1 MHCCLCLRGRRVGG
15 RDEKVPKRTD
25 EEGIVRIT
33 IQPRRLLPNL
43 AAGMVAGMLEVTE
56 VTAFA
61 ALIFSGDLADYI
73 PRGIGLMLMGSV
85 VVVIITA
92 LFCSLPGVVAG
103 LQDDVVAVLALLSA
117 AIVSQMPGWAT
128 HQGKFATVVV
138 AIALSS
144 LMTGVLFLSLGQFKL
159 GNFIR
164 FIPYPVIGGVL
175 AGSGL
180 LLTFGAVS
188 VMTGASVNLFHL
200 LPVIQPGLLL
210 KWLPGLLL
218 AVFLLLALRRRSHV
232 LIVPG
237 TLIAAI
243 AIFYVLL
250 GLTNTS
256 IAKAAEQGW
265 LLGAGLSGQG
275 GLWQPLNFSDLAQV
289 NWSVI
294 GHQIGSLLVIPVI
307 GVIAILLNLTSIE
320 LATDQDVDLNRD
332 LKTAGIAN
340 LFAGL
345 GGSMVGWHDVSHSA
359 LTYKM
364 GARSRAVGFVLA
376 TVCGIVLWLGGSLV
390 SYFPEFLL
398 GGLLLFL
405 GLDFLVTWVYDS
417 WFKLPITDYL
427 IMILILIVINAIG
440 FLEGVAL
447 GLVLAVILF
456 AVDYSRVN
464 VVKHTLTGATFHS
477 NVSRPRLHQQL
488 LRRRGDWL
496 YILELQGFIFF
507 GTAQRIHDLVR
518 RRIDKSDPL
527 PLRFMVLDFRL
538 VNGFDSSAV
547 LGFAKTKQLTEA
559 RGITLVFTHLSPK
572 MQRQMKNEVLQ
583 DGEKRS
589 LQVFGDLDHGIEWC
603 EDQMITTLEGLDLD
617 ATPLTLM
624 KQLER
629 TLPPSVSA
637 ARLMSY
643 FEEKKAEK
651 GEYLIRQAEESALYF
666 VESGQVTVQL
676 EDANGKITRL
686 RTMRSGT
693 VVGELGLYLHQKA
706 SASVVADK
714 PCTLFHL
721 SAKKLEEM
729 ENQAPEIASALH
741 KFIAGILSERL
752 IDTNDALQT
761 LVRSI

>member
-1 MHCCLCLRGRRVGG
+1 VGVPVQLRQL
-15 RDEKVPKRTD
+15 VPSLTAGVVT
-25 EEGIVRIT
+25 GI
-33 IQPRRLLPNL
+33 
-43 AAGMVAGMLEVTE
+43 LEVTD

-61 ALIFSGDLADYI
+61 VLIFSGDLAAYI

-85 VVVIITA
+85 VVVILTA

-103 LQDDVVAVLALLSA
+103 LQDNPVAILALVSA
-117 AIVSQMPGWAT
+117 AIVNQMPSSAT
-128 HQGKFATVVV
+128 PQEKFTTAVV

-144 LMTGVLFLSLGQFKL
+144 LMTGVLFLSLGQFRV
-159 GNFIR
+159 GNLIR
-164 FIPYPVIGGVL
+164 FIPYPVIGGVV

-180 LLTFGAVS
+180 LLTFGAIS
-188 VMTGASVNLFHL
+188 VMTGASVSLLHL
-200 LPVIQPGLLL
+200 SPIIQPGLWV
-210 KWLPGLLL
+210 KSLPGLLF
-218 AVFLLLALRRRSHV
+218 AVFLLAALRRRNHV

-237 TLIAAI
+237 TLMAAI
-243 AIFYVLL
+243 VVFYILL

-265 LLGAGLSGQG
+265 LLSALAVNG
-275 GLWQPLNFSDLAQV
+275 GRLWQPLNVSDLAQV

-294 GHQIGSLLVIPVI
+294 GHQIGGLLVIPII

-320 LATDQDVDLNRD
+320 LATGQNVDLNRD
-332 LKTAGIAN
+332 LKAAGIAN
-340 LFAGL
+340 LVAGL
-345 GGSMVGWHDVSHSA
+345 GGSMVGWHTLSRSM
-359 LTYKM
+359 LNYKM
-364 GARSRAVGFVLA
+364 GARSRSVAFVLA
-376 TVCGIVLWLGGSLV
+376 AVCGIVLWLGGALL
-390 SYFPEFLL
+390 SYFPTLVL

-427 IMILILIVINAIG
+427 IMILILIVINTIG
-440 FLEGVAL
+440 FLEGVGL

-464 VVKHTLTGATFHS
+464 VVKHALTGATFHS

-488 LRRRGDWL
+488 LRRKGDWL

-507 GTAQRIHDLVR
+507 GTAQKLFDMVR
-518 RRIDKSDPL
+518 QRIDNRDLP
-527 PLRFMVLDFRL
+527 PLRFLVLDFRL

-547 LGFAKTKQLTEA
+547 LGFAKMKQLTEA
-559 RGITLVFTHLSPK
+559 RGLTLIFTQLSPK
-572 MQRQMKNEVLQ
+572 MQRQMKKEVLQ

-589 LQVFGDLDHGIEWC
+589 LQVFADLDHGIEWC
-603 EDQMITTLEGLDLD
+603 EDQMITTFGSLDFG
-617 ATPLTLM
+617 ATTLTLM
-624 KQLER
+624 KQLEKA
-629 TLPPSVSA
+629 LPPSVSA

-643 FEEKKAEK
+643 FEEKKAEQ

-666 VESGQVTVQL
+666 IESGQVTVQL
-676 EDANGKITRL
+676 EDDDGKITRL

-706 SASVVADK
+706 SASVIADE
-714 PCTLFHL
+714 PCTFFHL

-729 ENQAPEIASALH
+729 ENDAPEIAFALH

-752 IDTNDALQT
+752 IDTNDALQA
-761 LVRSI
+761 LIHSL